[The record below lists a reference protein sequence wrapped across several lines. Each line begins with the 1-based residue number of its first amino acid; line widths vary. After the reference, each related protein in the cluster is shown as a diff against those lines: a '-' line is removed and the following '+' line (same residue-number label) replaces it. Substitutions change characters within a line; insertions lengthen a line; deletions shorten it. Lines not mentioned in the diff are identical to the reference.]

1 MFRVEQLYL
10 YSLSVSKVVLPSQ
23 LADVMTRK
31 ILIIDDECDIQAV
44 AQLALEVVA
53 GWTVATASSGLEG
66 LELALYEPPDAILLD
81 VMMPDMDGIMTLQ
94 ALQSNPKTSMI
105 PVILMTAKTQLADRE
120 RFAKLGISGLI
131 SKPFKAMQLSE
142 QISLVL
148 SWA

>member
-1 MFRVEQLYL
+1 MVI
-10 YSLSVSKVVLPSQ
+10 PQ
-23 LADVMTRK
+23 LATTMTRK

-53 GWTVATASSGLEG
+53 GWTVAIASSGLEG
-66 LELALYEPPDAILLD
+66 LELALNESPDAILLD
-81 VMMPDMDGIMTLQ
+81 VMMPDMDGIMTLK
-94 ALQSNPKTSMI
+94 ALQSNPRTCMI

-142 QISLVL
+142 QISLAL
-148 SWA
+148 SWV